1 MYSSFDAI
9 NFPFLSLGLLK
20 EKLEGKKEEYFT
32 NFDRA
37 TEEVDQKSEYKR
49 SVKEE
54 LQIFANKKIKEIIK
68 ENEGISFLTTV
79 VRCNVSACT
88 TRQ

>member
-54 LQIFANKKIKEIIK
+54 LQIFANKKINEIIK
-68 ENEGISFLTTV
+68 ENEGINFLT
-79 VRCNVSACT
+79 NVSACT